1 MANHKSAL
9 KRARQNIVR
18 RERNKTIRTKAR
30 NLEKKVFVAKEEGNE
45 NIIDIFK
52 EAQSAIHRAAKKHIF
67 HKKTAGRKIAK
78 LTRLLAS

>member
-1 MANHKSAL
+1 LANHKSAL

-18 RERNKTIRTKAR
+18 RERNKSVRTQAKT
-30 NLEKKVFVAKEEGNE
+30 LEKKVFVAKEEGDE

-52 EAQSAIHRAAKKHIF
+52 EAQSAIHRAAQKKIF

-78 LTRLLAS
+78 LARVLSS

>member
-1 MANHKSAL
+1 MANHKSAV

-18 RERNKTIRTKAR
+18 RERNKTIRTKAKK
-30 NLEKKVFVAKEEGNE
+30 LEKKVFVAKEEGNE
-45 NIIDIFK
+45 NIIDTFK

>member
-9 KRARQNIVR
+9 KRARQNIIR
-18 RERNKTIRTKAR
+18 RERNKTVRTQAK
-30 NLEKKVFVAKEEGNE
+30 NFEKKVFAAKEEGAE

-78 LTRLLAS
+78 LARLIAS